1 MEDLLQFLLTAEGS
15 KYIIYGIVALAL
27 LSTSIMVLS
36 GWYRYTKANAP
47 WDRLARRTGLT
58 LIPGRLLFPQR
69 YPVVEGTYN
78 GYPLKLT
85 WWARYR
91 EGSESNFTI
100 ITIPVNHGDN
110 FHFSPANILSK
121 LGQAIGWHEVKIG
134 DDTFDR
140 KIDIR
145 CNPEELASQLL
156 DDQEIRRRILNLRR
170 WYELK
175 LERQTLTLRL
185 NGVVRDTDRL
195 IQAFDLTSDLA
206 RRLDQLPS

>member
-1 MEDLLQFLLTAEGS
+1 MEKLLQFLLTAEGS
-15 KYIIYGIVALAL
+15 KYIIFGIVALAL

-47 WDRLARRTGLT
+47 WESLARRTGLT

-85 WWARYR
+85 WWSSYR
-91 EGSESNFTI
+91 EGGESNFTV
-100 ITIPVNHGDN
+100 ITIPVSHGDN
-110 FHFSPANILSK
+110 FHLSPANILSK
-121 LGQAIGWHEVKIG
+121 LGQIIGWHEVTIG

-145 CNPEELASQLL
+145 CSPEDLAAQVL
-156 DDQEIRRRILNLRR
+156 DNQEIRRRILKLSR

-175 LERQTLTLRL
+175 LERQTLTLRF
-185 NGVVRDTDRL
+185 NGVVRDADRL
-195 IQAFDLTSDLA
+195 IQAFDLISDLA
-206 RRLDQLPS
+206 RRLEQLPS

>member
-1 MEDLLQFLLTAEGS
+1 VEDLLKFLLTAEGS

-27 LSTSIMVLS
+27 LITSLVVLS

-47 WDRLARRTGLT
+47 WDQLARRTGLT
-58 LIPGRLLFPQR
+58 FIPGRLFLPQR

-78 GYPLKLT
+78 GTPLKLT
-85 WWARYR
+85 WWSRYR
-91 EGSESNFTI
+91 DNGTSNFTV
-100 ITIPVNHGDN
+100 ITRPVNLDSN
-110 FHFSPANILSK
+110 FHFSPANIFSK
-121 LGQAIGWHEVKIG
+121 LGQAIGLHDVEIG

-145 CNPEELASQLL
+145 CNSDALVAQLL
-156 DDQEIRRRILNLRR
+156 DDPEIRRRILELSR

-175 LERQTLTLRL
+175 LEQQTLTLRF
-185 NGVVRDTDRL
+185 NGVVRDVDRL

-206 RRLDQLPS
+206 SRLDQLPS

>member
-1 MEDLLQFLLTAEGS
+1 MEDLLQFLLSAEGS
-15 KYIIYGIVALAL
+15 KYIIYCIVALAL
-27 LSTSIMVLS
+27 LSTSLVVLS

-47 WDRLARRTGLT
+47 WGRLARRTGLT
-58 LIPGRLLFPQR
+58 LIPGHLIFPQR
-69 YPVVEGTYN
+69 YPVVEGIYN

-85 WWARYR
+85 WSSSYR
-91 EGSESNFTI
+91 EGGDSNFTV
-100 ITIPVNHGDN
+100 ITRPVDQDDN
-110 FHFSPANILSK
+110 FHFSPANVLSK
-121 LGQAIGWHEVKIG
+121 LGQVIGWQEVKIG

-145 CNPEELASQLL
+145 CNPEELAAQIL
-156 DDQEIRRRILNLRR
+156 DDQEIRRRILKLRG

-175 LERQTLTLRL
+175 LQRRTLTLRF